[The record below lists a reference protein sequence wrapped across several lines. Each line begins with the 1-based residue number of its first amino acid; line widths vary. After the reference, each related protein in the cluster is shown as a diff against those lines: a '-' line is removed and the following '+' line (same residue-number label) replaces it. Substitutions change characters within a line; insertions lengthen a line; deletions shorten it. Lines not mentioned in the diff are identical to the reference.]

1 MKLTINIPQNAYAG
15 WTGFITDAN
24 GKRHLVAAWDGQASY
39 ETRDA
44 LVKAAKR
51 KASQLKAAA

>member
-39 ETRDA
+39 ETREA

-51 KASQLKAAA
+51 KAAQLKAAA